1 MKVLGINLSHNAS
14 FSIVEN
20 GELILSLEQERVS
33 RQKRD
38 NQINRLCEGLKNS
51 HFEIIGYTSYNMVD
65 EKVESYTDLVKY
77 CLKKNNITYDQL
89 IPYDEHHLTHCYSSF
104 YNSGFDEAVCLII
117 DNGGTSYT
125 VDNTLLGQENI
136 SVYKLSYTQEPKLLF
151 KLCRDWWGRNISIGD
166 YHTYNCMSPAGVFE
180 MYKDTLGF
188 KEPGSVMGLSSY
200 GKENSE
206 IPQLYD
212 NTDLFCKLNISF
224 NDVITRRKTSYPKG
238 TVPDED
244 FCYRIQK
251 DTTEVVKKYIELI
264 MKNHSNNICLSG
276 GYFQNSIANY
286 EFLKMNNNIFVDP
299 VCHDGGTSI
308 GLAQHLDFT
317 VNKNKPK
324 KYKSLY
330 QGPIYKDQEKL
341 LDGYKPNKTQH
352 SKQGY
357 KIINNYSPKKI
368 AELLKNNKSVAI
380 YQGRSEMGP
389 RALGN
394 RSILYN
400 PSDPKA
406 KEKVNLI
413 KNREWFRP
421 YAGTVLFEHTKDWF
435 DLQEK
440 KETPFMS
447 YVVGVKKDK
456 LNQIPGICHID
467 NTCRIQTLKKTHNEN
482 FYNIINEFYKLTGIP
497 VVLNT
502 SLNSAGSPL
511 VESIEDVLNFM
522 LTSNI
527 DYVYFPEFKKVLSR

>member
-20 GELILSLEQERVS
+20 GELVFSLEQERVS
-33 RQKRD
+33 RKKRD
-38 NQINRLCEGLKNS
+38 NQINKLCEGLKNS

-65 EKVESYTDLVKY
+65 EKLEGYTDLVKY
-77 CLKKNNITYDQL
+77 CLKKNNITYDKL

-125 VDNTLLGQENI
+125 VDNTALGQENI
-136 SVYKLSYTQEPKLLF
+136 SVYKLSYTQEPKLLY

-212 NTDLFCKLNISF
+212 TTDLFCKLNVSF
-224 NDVITRRKTSYPKG
+224 NDVISRRKTSYPKG

-244 FCYRIQK
+244 LCYRIQK
-251 DTTEVVKKYIELI
+251 DTTETVKKYIELI

-308 GLAQHLDFT
+308 GLAQHLDFKI
-317 VNKNKPK
+317 NKNKPK
-324 KYKSLY
+324 KYKNLY

-341 LDGYKPNKTQH
+341 LDRYKPNKTQH

-357 KIINNYSPKKI
+357 KIIDNYSPKKI

-406 KEKVNLI
+406 KEKINLI

-435 DLQEK
+435 DLQGK

-456 LNQIPGICHID
+456 LNKIPGICHID
-467 NTCRIQTLKKTHNEN
+467 NTCRIQTLKKTLNEN
-482 FYNIINEFYKLTGIP
+482 FYDIINEFYKLTGIP

-511 VESIEDVLNFM
+511 VESIEDALNFM